1 MAGLKDRLE
10 QQKSVTPTS
19 TVTEAVV
26 GKKKKYTLSISFD
39 GDWETDIKERAK
51 ARGIGIAAY
60 IRQCVA
66 QDLGKYSD

>member
-39 GDWETDIKERAK
+39 GD
-51 ARGIGIAAY
+51 
-60 IRQCVA
+60 
-66 QDLGKYSD
+66 